1 MKFTA
6 GFAGKRRALPSP
18 PVVSRFHEG
27 YEGEGEERGRGR
39 GEDEKNRREG
49 RGINA
54 GGARPGEGDHVRDGV
69 LPLCAAGYIADPGSR
84 GEGGQ
89 RIILRAWSVKSRGC
103 FMVEPAVRACASTA
117 IANCSV
123 SPSLS
128 PASSSLLMA
137 AYPFEYIASGIRTIF
152 EFPSTFPQIC
162 CNVSRAKRK
171 VTVRDE

>member
-128 PASSSLLMA
+128 AASSSLLM
-137 AYPFEYIASGIRTIF
+137 PTPLNTSLQVFERFSNSLLL
-152 EFPSTFPQIC
+152 FPRF
-162 CNVSRAKRK
+162 V
-171 VTVRDE
+171 VTCRVQREK